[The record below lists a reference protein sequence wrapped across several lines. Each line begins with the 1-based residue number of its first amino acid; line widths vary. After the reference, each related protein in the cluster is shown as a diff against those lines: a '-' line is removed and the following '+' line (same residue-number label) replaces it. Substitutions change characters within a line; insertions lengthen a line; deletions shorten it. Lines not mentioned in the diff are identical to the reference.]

1 LYEAACCA
9 GIPIIRNLEEY
20 YDNDLL
26 TQVKGIINGSTNF
39 ILTKIA
45 EEGLPFAE
53 ALKAA
58 QELGFA
64 ESNPALDIEGH
75 DAANKLVILAA
86 HAFGTIARQNEIL
99 YSGITSV
106 KEEDAVYA
114 KEKGS
119 IIKLVAHAK
128 KINDNELAAF
138 VLPQLVKVDNDFFN
152 VKNEFNALETESC
165 FADKHFFKGRGAG
178 AYPTAAAVLSDISA
192 LRYGYKYEYKKI
204 NQPEQPVIAKDYLLN
219 VIVSA
224 REAEQINDAAFS
236 HIAEWHDEIGYVRI
250 RGTINAT
257 SLKNDNWWR
266 TSGVSLVLCE
276 NAFASKTVNMQQK
289 NVLAK
294 EALEV

>member
-1 LYEAACCA
+1 
-9 GIPIIRNLEEY
+9 
-20 YDNDLL
+20 
-26 TQVKGIINGSTNF
+26 
-39 ILTKIA
+39 
-45 EEGLPFAE
+45 
-53 ALKAA
+53 
-58 QELGFA
+58 
-64 ESNPALDIEGH
+64 
-75 DAANKLVILAA
+75 
-86 HAFGTIARQNEIL
+86 
-99 YSGITSV
+99 
-106 KEEDAVYA
+106 
-114 KEKGS
+114 
-119 IIKLVAHAK
+119 
-128 KINDNELAAF
+128 
-138 VLPQLVKVDNDFFN
+138 
-152 VKNEFNALETESC
+152 
-165 FADKHFFKGRGAG
+165 
-178 AYPTAAAVLSDISA
+178 VLSDISA